1 MTSLESMID
10 KLRADYKVNGEKE
23 NDGPIDASLQ
33 SPKILGKRQKSISP
47 EPSSLNESKRVK
59 VDEKLSVTKSDQTK
73 NSTKKS

>member
-1 MTSLESMID
+1 MTSLEQMID

-23 NDGPIDASLQ
+23 KDGPIDASLQ
-33 SPKILGKRQKSISP
+33 SPQILGKRQKSISP
-47 EPSSLNESKRVK
+47 ESSSLNESKRVK